1 MRFFSNKIY
10 VNGAAK
16 NFNDIVNDVAGG
28 MNKQASAAA
37 EPSIQKEAKK
47 GEKPAFLK
55 GKGDPSKGKKS
66 EKSEKPAKGGLTP
79 AQKKLPI
86 GLQKAIAAKKSS
98 VNGED
103 VKIASIAANGK
114 DSVEI
119 EFVSSEAKYAEI
131 EITDDGQVKSAGKGG
146 MMVSEPIVP
155 KGKSMGYE
163 GMGYEG
169 MGDEG
174 MTDEGTT
181 DEGMGSEG
189 MGDEGCESC
198 GTTMASSSDFVK
210 IANLTDKQKSAFRSY
225 WQNVWPKEFIDA
237 VLDKDQ

>member
-55 GKGDPSKGKKS
+55 GKGDPSKGKQP

-146 MMVSEPIVP
+146 MMVSGPEDKTGGDVIT
-155 KGKSMGYE
+155 
-163 GMGYEG
+163 EG
-169 MGDEG
+169 MGD
-174 MTDEGTT
+174 
-181 DEGMGSEG
+181 EG